1 MITAMQKAKLMA
13 CKNLLEA
20 RDKVLDT
27 RSLVCW
33 KDQEVREID
42 RLVEQLDALLHKV
55 LP

>member
-1 MITAMQKAKLMA
+1 MITALRMAKLRA
-13 CKNLLEA
+13 CNALLEA
-20 RDKVLDT
+20 KDKVLDT
-27 RSLVCW
+27 RPLVCW